1 MLGPAVHLLG
11 FQTISMEGR
20 PSTGRTRAG
29 RGGWRECPGRGW
41 QRPRGRQMGGGGW
54 GDCLKPAPDQAA
66 PQL

>member
-29 RGGWRECPGRGW
+29 RGGWRDAP
-41 QRPRGRQMGGGGW
+41 GGGGSGPEAGRW
-54 GDCLKPAPDQAA
+54 EEGAGGTA
-66 PQL
+66 

>member
-29 RGGWRECPGRGW
+29 GTRRLARMPREGVAAAQRQADGRRGL
-41 QRPRGRQMGGGGW
+41 GGLPKAGS
-54 GDCLKPAPDQAA
+54 
-66 PQL
+66 